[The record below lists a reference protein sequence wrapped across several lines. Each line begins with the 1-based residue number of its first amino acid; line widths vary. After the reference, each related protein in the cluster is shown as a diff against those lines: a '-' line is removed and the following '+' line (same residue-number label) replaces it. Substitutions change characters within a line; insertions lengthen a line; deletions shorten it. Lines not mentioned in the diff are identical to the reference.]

1 MTSFSS
7 DLYYIFLSLRFEF
20 TKHLKRRRLLIVGA
34 LAIIVPLLF
43 LIRSADT
50 ADQFASNSMMF
61 MSFLI
66 IISGAMF
73 TGDAISGEFEK
84 KTGLLLFPT
93 PQRRVSIFAGKY
105 LAALAATLLVISVYY
120 TVVTVQIIG
129 LFGAG
134 DIPGELAKSYLAAV
148 LYSCS
153 AVSIIYF
160 FSSVFKKIIVS
171 TLIGFF
177 FLLMILPILSMLMMQ
192 LNVEPW
198 FIVTYPA
205 GLITDVLG
213 ATSIGTSSGG
223 GPNIDK
229 FQPTFGVGIAV
240 IVVYAIVLFLAGTW
254 IANRKNME

>member
-1 MTSFSS
+1 MTSLSS
-7 DLYYIFLSLRFEF
+7 DLYYISLSLRFEF

-43 LIRSADT
+43 LIRAADT

-66 IISGAMF
+66 IISAAMF
-73 TGDAISGEFEK
+73 AGDAISGDFEK

-105 LAALAATLLVISVYY
+105 LAALAATLLVVSIYY
-120 TVVTVQIIG
+120 TIVTVEIIG
-129 LFGAG
+129 LFGVG
-134 DIPGELAKSYLAAV
+134 DIPAELAKSYLIAV

-160 FSSVFKKIIVS
+160 FSSVFKKTTMS

-177 FLLMILPILSMLMMQ
+177 FLLMILPILSMIMMQ

-213 ATSIGTSSGG
+213 ATSIGASHRGAINT
-223 GPNIDK
+223 
-229 FQPTFGVGIAV
+229 FQPTFGVGMIAV
-240 IVVYAIVLFLAGTW
+240 IVVYAIVFFLAGTW